1 MTGFS
6 RQMTQFAT
14 EVSQQLA
21 WVRDD
26 LGTCNERLSR
36 LESKA
41 SCSEELQRKRRRNN
55 PKIAEAVRLLHTSN
69 SNFSR
74 YDPRQGLCSPSNAE
88 VPSERPGLWSQAQS
102 NMVWIMSEQARN
114 AGLTTSADAVSN
126 AGASQ
131 QAGPQSS
138 NDASSNGQRF
148 VDKYRIELTNRVGN
162 IGPILD
168 KLLVKNVIRDETY
181 GQINAKSTKVEK
193 IRALYDGPLKGGTAG
208 KDIFYSILKG

>member
-1 MTGFS
+1 MRASLAEDGCKKPRSSGIHGSLGGRKSRFS
-6 RQMTQFAT
+6 CGVHCRCFEKYCFLFMLNKMICYFLKAA
-14 EVSQQLA
+14 VSA
-21 WVRDD
+21 
-26 LGTCNERLSR
+26 
-36 LESKA
+36 
-41 SCSEELQRKRRRNN
+41 
-55 PKIAEAVRLLHTSN
+55 
-69 SNFSR
+69 
-74 YDPRQGLCSPSNAE
+74 
-88 VPSERPGLWSQAQS
+88 
-102 NMVWIMSEQARN
+102 EQARN

-208 KDIFYSILKG
+208 KDIFSSILKGEEHFLIAELKGN